1 MKTQKPYNCGLGP
14 ALNVIRG
21 KWKATILWELHS
33 QPVRFGE
40 LRRRIAGIS
49 EKILFEQL
57 REMEAD
63 GIVRRQAWEDEVLPR
78 VEYSVTQAGALLN
91 DAVHALAEW
100 GRIHVL
106 IDHTHAVS
114 LPDSSHSSKSHGP
127 MTFNPV

>member
-1 MKTQKPYNCGLGP
+1 MKI
-14 ALNVIRG
+14 IRG

-40 LRRRIAGIS
+40 LRRRVPGIS

-63 GIVRRQAWEDEVLPR
+63 GIVRRQAWTDEVLPR

-100 GRIHVL
+100 GRIHV
-106 IDHTHAVS
+106 IMDHAHAAP
-114 LPDSSHSSKSHGP
+114 LLDSGHDSKSHGP
-127 MTFNPV
+127 MAADPV